1 MPGASVAGASL
12 LCVDAFADAPFR
24 GNPAA
29 VCLLAAD
36 DARVEDEAWMQS
48 LAAEMNLSETAYVV
62 PRGADG
68 ADGFDLRWFTP
79 TTEVPL
85 CGHATL
91 ASAHTLWDTGRLGA
105 DEPARF
111 HTRRS
116 GELRASPVDGLIAL
130 DLPATPSV
138 AIDVPTGLT
147 DALGCEIVSVW
158 RNDLHHLVEVAD
170 AATVRG
176 LAPDIAALRAV
187 DVRAVAVT
195 AAGDEPGCDFV
206 SRFFA
211 PRQGIDEDPVTGSAH
226 TSLGPWWGERLSQVD
241 LVGHQVSARGGVVH
255 VHAEPGAPRVTVAGA
270 AVTVWRGSLA

>member
-1 MPGASVAGASL
+1 MPGASAPDASL

-29 VCLLAAD
+29 VCLLDAD
-36 DARVEDEAWMQS
+36 DARVGDEAWMQS

-62 PRGADG
+62 PRGAH
-68 ADGFDLRWFTP
+68 GFDLRWFTP

-91 ASAHTLWDTGRLGA
+91 ASAHALWDTGRLAA

-116 GELRASPVDGLIAL
+116 GELRASRVDGLIAL

-138 AIDVPTGLT
+138 AIDVPAGLA
-147 DALGCEIVSVW
+147 DALGCDIVGVW

-170 AATVRG
+170 AATVRR
-176 LAPDIAALRAV
+176 LTPDIDALRAV

-195 AAGDEPGCDFV
+195 AAGDDPDYDFV

-211 PRQGIDEDPVTGSAH
+211 PRQGIHEDPVTGSAH
-226 TSLGPWWGERLSQVD
+226 TSLGPWWGERLTKVD

-255 VHAEPGAPRVTVAGA
+255 VHAEPGGPRVTVAGA